1 MASSPSQLSSIVL
14 VKRARARDADAIAML
29 YERYRERLR
38 VALRKKLGSA
48 YQKARVDSEDV
59 VQDGILAALQRI
71 DSFEYQGQGSF
82 LAWLLRVSERELLMR
97 LRAQGAKRR
106 DAGRERPLDEALD
119 LAGAE
124 ASPSQVAA
132 GRETEAQ
139 VERALDSLAAQE
151 RDVIVLRRYLG
162 LDSKEIAEELSLV
175 SAGAVRALLS
185 RAQAKLALALE
196 LADPQA
202 DEACDEG

>member
-1 MASSPSQLSSIVL
+1 MAASPSDLSSIVL
-14 VKRARARDADAIAML
+14 VRRARARDAGAIGML

-38 VALRKKLGSA
+38 VGLRKKLGSS

-71 DSFEYQGQGSF
+71 DSFEYEGHGSF

-106 DAGRERPLDEALD
+106 DTRRERPLDEALD
-119 LAGAE
+119 LAGGE

-139 VERALDSLAAQE
+139 VEHALASLASQE

-162 LDSKEIAEELSLV
+162 LDAKEIAEELGLV
-175 SAGAVRALLS
+175 SAGAARALLS

-196 LADPQA
+196 LADPKTS
-202 DEACDEG
+202 